1 MQASVQGGQ
10 QHDVLRDEFVTGL
23 VNIHAVEKQAMQ
35 LINRQIERSQKYPEV
50 EARLRR
56 HLDETNAQ
64 HERLD
69 KLLRQFD
76 ANPSMLKDFMM
87 QASGNIAALM
97 HAVSDDEIL
106 KNTFANAAF
115 ENFEA
120 ASYESLIAMAEAG
133 GYSDALAPLRQ
144 SLQEERDMAQW
155 VHDNVDM
162 ITRRYI
168 ELKSA
173 GEKADR

>member
-1 MQASVQGGQ
+1 MATGAT
-10 QHDVLRDEFVTGL
+10 DVMRDEFVTGL
-23 VNIHAVEKQAMQ
+23 VNVHAVEKQAMQ
-35 LINRQIERSQKYPEV
+35 LLQRQIERTRDYPDV
-50 EARLRR
+50 AARLRR
-56 HLDETNAQ
+56 HLDETNMQ

-76 ANPSMLKDFMM
+76 ASPSGLKDFAM
-87 QASGNIAALM
+87 QASGNMATLM
-97 HAVSDDEIL
+97 HAAADDEIL

-120 ASYESLIAMAEAG
+120 ASYESLIAMAGAAG
-133 GYSDALAPLRQ
+133 YDDALAPLRQ

-155 VHDNVDM
+155 VHDNVETV
-162 ITRRYI
+162 TRRYL

-173 GEKADR
+173 GLKADR

>member
-1 MQASVQGGQ
+1 MANAQ
-10 QHDVLRDEFVTGL
+10 DVLRDEFVTGL
-23 VNIHAVEKQAMQ
+23 INIHAVEKQAMQ
-35 LINRQIERSQKYPEV
+35 LMQRQIDRVEQYPEV
-50 EARLRR
+50 AARLRR
-56 HLDETNAQ
+56 HLDETNLQ

-76 ANPSMLKDFMM
+76 ATPSTLKDFMM
-87 QASGNIAALM
+87 QASGNLGAMM
-97 HAVSDDEIL
+97 HAAADDEIL

-133 GYSDALAPLRQ
+133 GYQDALAPLRQ

-155 VHDNVDM
+155 VHDNVAA
-162 ITRRYI
+162 ITHRYL
-168 ELKSA
+168 ELKSM
-173 GEKADR
+173 GQKADR